1 MRIPE
6 NFFFSKYLILLL
18 SFFILGTHAM
28 DNNKL
33 PIYSY
38 FSFKKLTQSD
48 WPLMLKWFKEAHVEQ
63 WWPTPEKDELM
74 SYFLEKIRSK
84 NTFGFIVFLNTIPI
98 GYIQYYYLD
107 RTKDE
112 AGALWPALPD
122 TTVGIDQ
129 FIGDPEYLHKGYG
142 TAFIKQFIAE
152 LSTLEQNI
160 TTIVLDTNPENKA
173 ALKCYEKVGFVP
185 IYRYTHQWGES
196 ILMKYDL
203 ADIR

>member
-1 MRIPE
+1 MVNNE
-6 NFFFSKYLILLL
+6 NSGRFLFSKYLLLL
-18 SFFILGTHAM
+18 SLFILGTHAM
-28 DNNKL
+28 DNDKSSIS
-33 PIYSY
+33 PH
-38 FSFKKLTQSD
+38 FTFKKLTQSD
-48 WPLMLKWFKEAHVEQ
+48 WPLMLKWFKEPHVQQ

-74 SYFLEKIRSK
+74 GYFLEKIRSK
-84 NTFGFIVFLNTIPI
+84 NTFGFIVFLDTTPV

-142 TAFIKQFIAE
+142 TAFIKQFISE
-152 LSTLEQNI
+152 LHTMEPNI

-173 ALKCYEKVGFVP
+173 ALKCYEKVGFIP
-185 IYRYTHQWGES
+185 IYRYPHQWGES

-203 ADIR
+203 IA

>member
-1 MRIPE
+1 MFLYIRYNNKI
-6 NFFFSKYLILLL
+6 LVLLL
-18 SFFILGTHAM
+18 SIITLSTHAM
-28 DNNKL
+28 DNIKRSTDL
-33 PIYSY
+33 DLH
-38 FSFKKLTQSD
+38 FTFRKLTQTD
-48 WPLMLKWFKEAHVEQ
+48 WPLMLKWFKEPHVEQ
-63 WWPTPEKDELM
+63 WWPTPGKDELM
-74 SYFLEKIRSK
+74 EYFLEKIRSK

-129 FIGDPEYLHKGYG
+129 FIGDPQYLHKGYG
-142 TAFIKQFIAE
+142 TAFIKQFITE
-152 LSTLEQNI
+152 LHIIEPNI

-173 ALKCYEKVGFVP
+173 ALKCYEKVGFIP

-196 ILMKYDL
+196 ILMKYEL
-203 ADIR
+203 SSM